1 MYRVAICEDEA
12 PVREENARMCGDILN
27 RLEAEYSLQLFS
39 SSEELEN
46 VLISGELFDL
56 ICLDIILPGKS
67 GLELAKEI
75 RRWDDRTSILF
86 ISSSANFL
94 LDGYSVRPIQYLL
107 KPVDEAVLEKVIAD
121 DLRLNHPARTVLIP
135 AGGKTE
141 ILPLGDIQYVE
152 SRDHGC
158 VFVMEQGERFFWMS
172 LTQAE
177 GLLPGEQF
185 CRCHNSFLI
194 HLEKVVRMDNHNITL
209 AGQKQIPLSRR
220 YNRQFKNQIARYFG
234 SRQ

>member
-12 PVREENARMCGDILN
+12 PVREENARMCGEILN
-27 RLEAEYSLQLFS
+27 RLETEYSLQVFS
-39 SSEELEN
+39 SAESLEEALH
-46 VLISGELFDL
+46 SGVVFDL
-56 ICLDIILPGKS
+56 ICLDIVMPGKS
-67 GLELAKEI
+67 GLELAREL
-75 RRWDDRTSILF
+75 RMHDDRTSILF
-86 ISSSANFL
+86 ISSSADFL

-107 KPVDEAVLEKVIAD
+107 KPVDEAVLEKAIAD
-121 DLRLNHPARTVLIP
+121 DLRLNHQARAVLIP

-141 ILPLGDIQYVE
+141 ILPLGEIQYIE

-158 VFVMEQGERFFWMS
+158 VFVMEQEERFFCMS
-172 LTQAE
+172 LRQAE
-177 GLLPGEQF
+177 GLMPGGQF

-194 HLEKVVRMDNHNITL
+194 HLDKVVRMDNHNITL
-209 AGQKQIPLSRR
+209 TGQKQIPLSRR